1 MASSME
7 SAQLGHGG
15 PLAYLDSRAPAALGH
30 GASGTLPRHRAE
42 LGMER
47 CDLPAAELGHCE
59 RDALGREGER
69 REGCSGM
76 HRRKRDA
83 REGERVVILARD
95 GSRGKKK

>member
-69 REGCSGM
+69 HE
-76 HRRKRDA
+76 RDA
-83 REGERVVILARD
+83 RGCIDGREMQERENEL
-95 GSRGKKK
+95 

>member
-30 GASGTLPRHRAE
+30 GASGALPRHRAE

-47 CDLPAAELGHCE
+47 CDLPAELGRCE
-59 RDALGREGER
+59 RDAFGRGRETRER
-69 REGCSGM
+69 CSGM
-76 HRRKRDA
+76 HRWKRDA